1 MRAIPSTSRALS
13 SISLS
18 NMEREI
24 LTEREANTYSPLSL
38 AFLGDSV
45 YDTLVREHL
54 LKNGN
59 VPVAKLHSEKIK
71 LVCAEFQSK
80 VYDLIMDSLTEHE
93 VAVLKR
99 GRNATGNTVPKHAE
113 AIEYRRA
120 TAIES
125 LFGYLYITGQTD
137 RIMELFAIII
147 NDNDQIGV

>member
-1 MRAIPSTSRALS
+1 
-13 SISLS
+13 
-18 NMEREI
+18 MERNY

-93 VAVLKR
+93 VAVLKM

-125 LFGYLYITGQTD
+125 LFGYLYITGQSD